1 MASITPLLEGEEA
14 ESGYRAEERMAALD
28 RAILETQ
35 RSLEKPKSQIY
46 RAVFLS
52 LLVLDL
58 LIMVVLVLV
67 LEFGRTGSLTWLVA
81 ELDPKDA
88 SASSDH
94 DILSYDLYYSLFD
107 VQVRCVSSARKRG
120 GGGRGAHHSALAP
133 LLLFLPAPLSPN
145 DYTYTLSSACKRD
158 SYS

>member
-1 MASITPLLEGEEA
+1 
-14 ESGYRAEERMAALD
+14 MAALD

-120 GGGRGAHHSALAP
+120 GGG
-133 LLLFLPAPLSPN
+133 
-145 DYTYTLSSACKRD
+145 
-158 SYS
+158 